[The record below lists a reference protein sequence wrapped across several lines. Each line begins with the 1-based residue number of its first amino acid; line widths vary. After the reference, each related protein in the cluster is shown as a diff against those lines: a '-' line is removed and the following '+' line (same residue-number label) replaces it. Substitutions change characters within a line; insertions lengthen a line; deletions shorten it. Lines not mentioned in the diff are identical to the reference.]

1 MNTMIRITK
10 KEFGTFFSSQ
20 AAYLFLG
27 VFLAANLFIFFW
39 LESFLPETLQTSSR
53 CSSGCRSFLSF
64 CAARLPCVCGQKN
77 EDSAQRSS
85 CLHRRFPT

>member
-39 LESFLPETLQTSSR
+39 LESFFARNIADGDAEV
-53 CSSGCRSFLSF
+53 
-64 CAARLPCVCGQKN
+64 AASLYQ
-77 EDSAQRSS
+77 Q
-85 CLHRRFPT
+85 